1 LKDVLDER
9 LIGFIDAWKK
19 MLQNYFFE
27 ICGFS
32 QRPLR
37 EKHFSQREQS
47 NC

>member
-1 LKDVLDER
+1 LEKDVAKL
-9 LIGFIDAWKK
+9 
-19 MLQNYFFE
+19 FFE